1 VEVRVYSVG
10 QINRYIRNLFENDFV
25 LNSFWVKGE
34 ISNFKAHTSGHF
46 YFTLKDASASIQCVM
61 FRQEAEMLPFLPKN
75 GMFVAVCGA
84 VSVYEKTGQ
93 YQIYT
98 KWIEPIGIGNLA
110 LAFEQLKEK
119 LATEGFFDKEYKRE
133 ICEYPK
139 CVAVITSP
147 TGAAVR
153 DVIKIIRRRN
163 KSVKIAV
170 IPVLVQGEYA
180 PDSIVKGIKLA
191 NEWAKADTI
200 ILGRGGGSMEDLAAF
215 NEESVAKAI
224 FASEIPIISAVGH
237 ETDFT
242 IADFTADLR
251 ASTPSAAAEI
261 AVKNTEQLSER
272 LHYAMEMLQNAFE
285 NTITQYKKRLETTT
299 QHSVLKQPL
308 TWVQYQKNNVEQMKK
323 TIQKDILY
331 YLQKKQIQYQSLR
344 KRLYSASPFAALQK
358 GYVLAKNEKGQTLIL
373 LQNIQKGDN
382 IILHFQDGIAKA
394 TITERSISKSGKEKT
409 HI

>member
-1 VEVRVYSVG
+1 MEVRVYSVG

-110 LAFEQLKEK
+110 LSFEQLKEK

-153 DVIKIIRRRN
+153 DVINIIKRRN

-170 IPVLVQGEYA
+170 VPVLVQGEYA

-358 GYVLAKNEKGQTLIL
+358 GYVLAKNEKGQTLTL

>member
-1 VEVRVYSVG
+1 MEVRVYSVG

-110 LAFEQLKEK
+110 LSFEQLKEK

-170 IPVLVQGEYA
+170 VPVLVQGEYA

-358 GYVLAKNEKGQTLIL
+358 GYVLAKNEKGQTLTL

>member
-1 VEVRVYSVG
+1 MEVRVYSVG

-110 LAFEQLKEK
+110 LSFEQLKEK

-153 DVIKIIRRRN
+153 DVIKIIKRRN

-170 IPVLVQGEYA
+170 VPVLVQGEYA

-323 TIQKDILY
+323 TIRKDILY

-358 GYVLAKNEKGQTLIL
+358 GYVLAKNEKGQTLTL

>member
-1 VEVRVYSVG
+1 MEVRVHSVG

-110 LAFEQLKEK
+110 LSFEQLKEK

-153 DVIKIIRRRN
+153 DVIKIIKRRN

-170 IPVLVQGEYA
+170 VPVLVQGEYA

-358 GYVLAKNEKGQTLIL
+358 GYVLAKNEKGQTLTL

>member
-1 VEVRVYSVG
+1 MEVRVYSVG

-110 LAFEQLKEK
+110 LSFEQLKEK

-153 DVIKIIRRRN
+153 DVIKIIKRRN

-170 IPVLVQGEYA
+170 VPVLVQGEYA

>member
-1 VEVRVYSVG
+1 MEVRVYSVG

-110 LAFEQLKEK
+110 LSFEQLKEK

-133 ICEYPK
+133 ICEYAK

-153 DVIKIIRRRN
+153 DVIKIIKRRN

-170 IPVLVQGEYA
+170 VPVLVQGEYA

-358 GYVLAKNEKGQTLIL
+358 GYVLAKNEKGQTLTL

>member
-1 VEVRVYSVG
+1 MEVRVYSVG

-110 LAFEQLKEK
+110 LSFEQLKEK

-153 DVIKIIRRRN
+153 DVIKIIKRRN

>member
-1 VEVRVYSVG
+1 MEVRVYSVG

-98 KWIEPIGIGNLA
+98 EWIEPIGIGNLA

-119 LATEGFFDKEYKRE
+119 LATEGFFDEEYKRE

-153 DVIKIIRRRN
+153 DVIKIIKRRN

-170 IPVLVQGEYA
+170 VPVLVQGEYA

-358 GYVLAKNEKGQTLIL
+358 GYVLAKNEKGQTLTL

>member
-1 VEVRVYSVG
+1 MEVRVYSVG

-110 LAFEQLKEK
+110 LSFEQLKEK

-153 DVIKIIRRRN
+153 DVIKIIKRRN

-170 IPVLVQGEYA
+170 VPVLVQGEYA

-358 GYVLAKNEKGQTLIL
+358 GYVLAKNEKGQTLTL
-373 LQNIQKGDN
+373 LQNIQKGD
-382 IILHFQDGIAKA
+382 K
-394 TITERSISKSGKEKT
+394 
-409 HI
+409 

>member
-1 VEVRVYSVG
+1 MEVRVYSVG

-61 FRQEAEMLPFLPKN
+61 CRQEAEMLPFLPKN

-110 LAFEQLKEK
+110 LSFEQLKEK

-153 DVIKIIRRRN
+153 DVIKIIKRRN

-170 IPVLVQGEYA
+170 VPVLVQGEYA

-358 GYVLAKNEKGQTLIL
+358 GYVLAKNEKGQTLTL

>member
-1 VEVRVYSVG
+1 MEVRVYSVG

-110 LAFEQLKEK
+110 LSFEQLKEK

-153 DVIKIIRRRN
+153 DVIKIIKRRN

-170 IPVLVQGEYA
+170 VPVLVQGEYA

-358 GYVLAKNEKGQTLIL
+358 GYVLAKNEKGQTLTL

>member
-1 VEVRVYSVG
+1 MEVRVYSVG

>member
-1 VEVRVYSVG
+1 MEVRVYSVR

-46 YFTLKDASASIQCVM
+46 YFTLRDASASIQCIM

-98 KWIEPIGIGNLA
+98 EWIEPIGIGNLA
-110 LAFEQLKEK
+110 LSFEQLKEK
-119 LATEGFFDKEYKRE
+119 LAAEGFFDAEYKRE

-139 CVAVITSP
+139 CIAVITSP

-153 DVIKIIRRRN
+153 DVIKIIKRRN
-163 KSVKIAV
+163 KSVKIAI

-180 PDSIVKGIKLA
+180 ADSIVKGIRLA

-285 NTITQYKKRLETTT
+285 NTITQYKKRLEATT

-308 TWVQYQKNNVEQMKK
+308 TWVQYQKNNVEQMQK

-331 YLQKKQIQYQSLR
+331 YLQKKQMQYQSLR

-358 GYVLAKNEKGQTLIL
+358 GYVLAKNEKGQTLTL

-394 TITERSISKSGKEKT
+394 TITERSISKSGKEKAD
-409 HI
+409 I

>member
-1 VEVRVYSVG
+1 
-10 QINRYIRNLFENDFV
+10 
-25 LNSFWVKGE
+25 
-34 ISNFKAHTSGHF
+34 
-46 YFTLKDASASIQCVM
+46 M
-61 FRQEAEMLPFLPKN
+61 
-75 GMFVAVCGA
+75 
-84 VSVYEKTGQ
+84 
-93 YQIYT
+93 
-98 KWIEPIGIGNLA
+98 
-110 LAFEQLKEK
+110 
-119 LATEGFFDKEYKRE
+119 
-133 ICEYPK
+133 
-139 CVAVITSP
+139 
-147 TGAAVR
+147 
-153 DVIKIIRRRN
+153 
-163 KSVKIAV
+163 
-170 IPVLVQGEYA
+170 QGEYA

-358 GYVLAKNEKGQTLIL
+358 GYVLAKNEKGQTLTL

>member
-1 VEVRVYSVG
+1 MEVRVYSVG

-110 LAFEQLKEK
+110 LSFEQLKEK

-153 DVIKIIRRRN
+153 DVIKIIKRRN

-170 IPVLVQGEYA
+170 VPVLVQGEYA

-358 GYVLAKNEKGQTLIL
+358 GYVLAKNEKGQTLTL

-382 IILHFQDGIAKA
+382 IILHFKDGIAKA

>member
-1 VEVRVYSVG
+1 M
-10 QINRYIRNLFENDFV
+10 
-25 LNSFWVKGE
+25 KGE

-110 LAFEQLKEK
+110 LSFEQLKEK

-153 DVIKIIRRRN
+153 DVIKIIKRRN

-170 IPVLVQGEYA
+170 VPVLVQGEYA

-358 GYVLAKNEKGQTLIL
+358 GYVLAKNEKGQTLTL

>member
-1 VEVRVYSVG
+1 MEVRVYSVG

-110 LAFEQLKEK
+110 LSFEQLKEK

-153 DVIKIIRRRN
+153 DVIKIIKRRN

-358 GYVLAKNEKGQTLIL
+358 GYVLAKNEKGQTLTL

>member
-1 VEVRVYSVG
+1 MEVRVYSVG

-98 KWIEPIGIGNLA
+98 EWIEPIGIGNLA

-119 LATEGFFDKEYKRE
+119 LATEGFFDEEYKRE
-133 ICEYPK
+133 I

-285 NTITQYKKRLETTT
+285 NTITQYKKRLEATT

-308 TWVQYQKNNVEQMKK
+308 TWVQYQKNNVEQMQK

-331 YLQKKQIQYQSLR
+331 YLQKKQMQYQSLR

-358 GYVLAKNEKGQTLIL
+358 GYVLAKNEKGQTLTL

-394 TITERSISKSGKEKT
+394 TITERSISKSGKEKAD
-409 HI
+409 I

>member
-1 VEVRVYSVG
+1 MEVRVYSVG

-110 LAFEQLKEK
+110 LSFEQLKEK

-153 DVIKIIRRRN
+153 DVIKIKRRN

-170 IPVLVQGEYA
+170 VPVLVQGEYA

-331 YLQKKQIQYQSLR
+331 YLQKKQIWRNSL
-344 KRLYSASPFAALQK
+344 K
-358 GYVLAKNEKGQTLIL
+358 
-373 LQNIQKGDN
+373 
-382 IILHFQDGIAKA
+382 
-394 TITERSISKSGKEKT
+394 KSS
-409 HI
+409 

>member
-1 VEVRVYSVG
+1 MG

-110 LAFEQLKEK
+110 LSFEQLKEK

-153 DVIKIIRRRN
+153 DVIKIIKRRN

-170 IPVLVQGEYA
+170 VPVLVQGEYA

-358 GYVLAKNEKGQTLIL
+358 GYVLAKNEKGQTLTL